1 MIISMLALV
10 ALISIGGLSV
20 LSVQGGLT
28 GGTHQ
33 RFKSMALYAAESG
46 AAVAM
51 DYLRSRYDDSRK
63 WSDFV
68 NQNNNPPFE
77 PLDLPGN
84 NIEHGTVGNL
94 FDDGNKVYYRVQI
107 LNNTDDPGF
116 DNLPVGED
124 PDQDG
129 RIILSVTGFG
139 PNNVSAQIH
148 WEVKFD
154 GPSGLGQMCGGY
166 GGQGGGGADGSGND
180 CGSPVDV
187 TGGTG
192 SNNLGNP

>member
-10 ALISIGGLSV
+10 ALISIGGLTV

-28 GGTHQ
+28 GGSHQ
-33 RFKSMALYAAESG
+33 RFKAMALYAAESG

-51 DYLRSRYDDSRK
+51 DYLRARYDQTKR

-68 NQNNNPPFE
+68 NQNNNPPFD

-84 NIEHGTVGNL
+84 NIAHGAAGNL
-94 FDDGNKVYYRVQI
+94 FGPDMKVSYQVQI
-107 LNNTDDPGF
+107 LNNEDDPGY
-116 DNLPVGED
+116 DNDPPGENR
-124 PDQDG
+124 DQDG
-129 RIILSVTGFG
+129 RIILSVTGFA
-139 PNNVSAQIH
+139 PNDVAAQIH

-180 CGSPVDV
+180 CGSAVDIS
-187 TGGTG
+187 GGTG